1 MKTTVVLFL
10 GAMLLLQGDRILA
23 GRGEK
28 ENLKAMIE
36 DLGDK
41 AEKCFLS
48 GNVDA
53 MLQYYCDDV
62 ISMPNLHPMIRGKAD
77 LKRKTEAIL
86 ASGLKFASLESTA
99 LDVQGGGDLVYE
111 VGTFRQ
117 AILIPGVKEPLKQNG
132 KYVNIWRRQPNG
144 RLAIAVEIYNSD
156 TDPNAKKTAQSTA
169 TAESR
174 P

>member
-1 MKTTVVLFL
+1 MKTTIILFL
-10 GAMLLLQGDRILA
+10 GAILLLQSDCILV
-23 GRGEK
+23 GREAK
-28 ENLKAMIE
+28 ENLKAIVE

-41 AEKCFLS
+41 AEQCFLS

-77 LKRKTEAIL
+77 LKRQTEAIL
-86 ASGLKFASLESTA
+86 VSGLKFASLESTTV
-99 LDVQGGGDLVYE
+99 DVQGSGDLVYE

-117 AILIPGVKEPLKQNG
+117 AILIPGTKEPLEQNG

-144 RLAIAVEIYNSD
+144 KLAIAVEIYNSD
-156 TDPNAKKTAQSTA
+156 TDPNARKTDQSTA
-169 TAESR
+169 TSTGR
-174 P
+174 

>member
-23 GRGEK
+23 GREEK
-28 ENLKAMIE
+28 ENLKAMVE

-77 LKRKTEAIL
+77 LKRQTEAIL

-99 LDVQGGGDLVYE
+99 IDVQGSGDLVYE

-117 AILIPGVKEPLKQNG
+117 AILVPGAKEPLKQTG

-144 RLAIAVEIYNSD
+144 KLAIAVEIYNSD
-156 TDPNAKKTAQSTA
+156 ANPDAKKVDPSMT
-169 TAESR
+169 TAERR